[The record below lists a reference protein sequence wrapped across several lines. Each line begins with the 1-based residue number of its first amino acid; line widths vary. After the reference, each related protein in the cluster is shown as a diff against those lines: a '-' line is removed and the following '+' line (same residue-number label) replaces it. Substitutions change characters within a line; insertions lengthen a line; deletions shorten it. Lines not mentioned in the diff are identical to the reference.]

1 MEKTMDNKT
10 VTEWQER
17 GKDASPADTVAR
29 IRELLNQAEIP
40 VKYEKFSGDVAS
52 CYSSRIEVTCVQGGI
67 VAANGKG
74 VSSELCAASAYAELM
89 ERLQNRMFACFGPY
103 YGDKE
108 CFIRQKE
115 MLGYPR
121 YSVRGDYQPRCI
133 QAIKDKI
140 AASYKPDNVF
150 APDAHTLVD
159 DLMEMVSE
167 YDGKFTLFPFWSV
180 SDKKEVMLPRR
191 FLNMAAMSN
200 GMAAGNTLEEAIV
213 QACAEIFERYANIVF
228 MKENIIPPEIPREY
242 LRNFSKIWQIM
253 EQIEKKG
260 DYKAHVFDLSLGK
273 GLPVVCG
280 VITNRRRQ
288 TYGVK
293 FGAHPNMAVAI
304 ERIFSEAMQGRT
316 LEQFCRT
323 SYPEFEE
330 HSNAA
335 FFNTWNLIKVGMGYS
350 PARLFYKRPDYEF
363 VPWEDVSQ
371 AGNRE
376 LMNKMIAKL
385 EELGGDVYIED
396 VSYLGFPSVFVFAQ
410 GVSEAFNMDML
421 FLKQL
426 KLQREVQT
434 IMRHLDTATDAEVS
448 RVLQY
453 CVIKRN
459 SLLENTFNCIG
470 WFSFHAPMFSAPDDS
485 GFLAA
490 VCCYR
495 LGNPG
500 KALAYLE
507 SMKGFF
513 DVMPEE
519 CAGYCR
525 TVLYYMRAVVKGVP
539 DEDRDNLI
547 RAVSTDRIAEKV
559 IDDFSDPAKVL
570 QKVYP
575 VCNHGECASC
585 AHNKECDYENGVAL
599 DNKLTQIQAEK
610 NIRTGRLAELFA
622 EIGEGTK

>member
-1 MEKTMDNKT
+1 MDNKT

-17 GKDASPADTVAR
+17 GKDASPANTVER
-29 IRELLNQAEIP
+29 IRELLSQAEIP
-40 VKYEKFSGDVAS
+40 VIYEELPVDVAS
-52 CYSSRIEVTCVQGGI
+52 CYSGRIEVTCIQGGI
-67 VAANGKG
+67 VGANGKG

-89 ERLQNRMFACFGPY
+89 ERLQNRIFAYSGPY
-103 YGDKE
+103 YGDKA

-115 MLGYPR
+115 ILGYPW
-121 YSVRGDYQPRCI
+121 YSVKGDYQPRCI

-159 DLMEMVSE
+159 DLIEKVSE
-167 YDGKFTLFPFWSV
+167 YDGKFCLFPFWSV

-191 FLNMAAMSN
+191 LLIMAAMSN
-200 GMAAGNTLEEAIV
+200 GMAAGNTLEEAVV
-213 QACAEIFERYANIVF
+213 QASAEIFERYVNIVF

-242 LRNFSKIWQIM
+242 LMRFPTISRIM
-253 EQIEKKG
+253 EQIEKKE
-260 DYKAHVFDLSLGK
+260 DYEAHVFDLSLGK

-280 VITNRRRQ
+280 AIMNRRTQ
-288 TYGVK
+288 TFGLK
-293 FGAHPNMAVAI
+293 FGAHPNIAVAI
-304 ERIFSEAMQGRT
+304 ERVFSEAMQGRS

-323 SYPEFEE
+323 SYPGFEE
-330 HSNAA
+330 YSKAA
-335 FFNTWNLIKVGMGYS
+335 YFNTWNLIKVGMGCS
-350 PARLFYKRPDYEF
+350 PARLFYKSPDYEF

-371 AGNRE
+371 TGNRG
-376 LMNKMIAKL
+376 LMKKMIAKL

-396 VSYLGFPSVFVFAQ
+396 VSFLGFPSVFVFAQ
-410 GVSEAFNMDML
+410 GVSEAFDMDML
-421 FLKQL
+421 FLKEL
-426 KLQREVQT
+426 KLQRDVQT

-448 RVLQY
+448 KVLQY
-453 CVIKRN
+453 CMIKRN
-459 SLLENTFNCIG
+459 AILENTFNGIG
-470 WFSFHAPMFSAPDDS
+470 WFAFHAPMFSAPDDC

-495 LGNPG
+495 LGDPK

-507 SMKGFF
+507 SMKGAF
-513 DVMPEE
+513 DDMPEE

-525 TVLYYMRAVVKGVP
+525 TALYYMRAVVKDVS

-585 AHNKECDYENGVAL
+585 VHNKECDYENGVAF
-599 DNKLTQIQAEK
+599 DDKLIKMQTEK
-610 NIRTGRLAELFA
+610 NIRTERLAALFA
-622 EIGEGTK
+622 ENEGSVLL

>member
-1 MEKTMDNKT
+1 MESKT

-17 GKDASPADTVAR
+17 GKDASPGNTVAR

-40 VKYEKFSGDVAS
+40 VKYEELPVDVAS
-52 CYSSRIEVTCVQGGI
+52 CYSSRIEVTCINGGG
-67 VAANGKG
+67 VGANGKG

-89 ERLQNRMFACFGPY
+89 ERLQNRIFAYSGPY
-103 YGDKE
+103 YGDKT
-108 CFIRQKE
+108 CFIRQNE
-115 MLGYPR
+115 MLGCPW
-121 YSVRGDYQPRCI
+121 YSVKGDYQPRCI

-159 DLMEMVSE
+159 DLMETFSE
-167 YDGKFTLFPFWSV
+167 YDGKFSLFPFWSV

-191 FLNMAAMSN
+191 LLLRTAMSN

-213 QACAEIFERYANIVF
+213 QAGAEIFERYANIVF

-242 LRNFSKIWQIM
+242 LMNFPKIWRIM
-253 EQIEKKG
+253 EQIEKKEN
-260 DYKAHVFDLSLGK
+260 YETHVFDLSLGK

-288 TYGVK
+288 TFGVK
-293 FGAHPNMAVAI
+293 FGAHPNIAVAI

-316 LEQFCRT
+316 LEQFCQT
-323 SYPEFEE
+323 SYPGFEE

-335 FFNTWNLIKVGMGYS
+335 HFNTWNLIKVGMGYS

-376 LMNKMIAKL
+376 LMKKMIAKM

-396 VSYLGFPSVFVFAQ
+396 VSFLGFPSVFVFAQ
-410 GVSEAFNMDML
+410 GVSEAFDMDML
-421 FLKQL
+421 FLKEL
-426 KLQREVQT
+426 KLQKDVQT

-448 RVLQY
+448 KVLQY
-453 CVIKRN
+453 CLIKRN
-459 SLLENTFNCIG
+459 ALLENTFNGIG
-470 WFSFHAPMFSAPDDS
+470 WLAFTEPMFSAPDDC

-495 LGNPG
+495 LGDTK

-507 SMKGFF
+507 SMRGVF

-525 TVLYYMRAVVKGVP
+525 TVLYYMRAVVMGVS

-547 RAVSTDRIAEKV
+547 RVVSTDRIAEKV

-585 AHNKECDYENGVAL
+585 VHNKECDYENGVAF
-599 DNKLTQIQAEK
+599 DDKLTKIQAEK
-610 NIRTGRLAELFA
+610 NIRTERLAELFA
-622 EIGEGTK
+622 EIEKDRT